1 MDASINLDEPM
12 DIDTSQMLQQTPLNN
27 RVLIHNYNNN
37 NDENNETSNIKS
49 NTKPPISGAK
59 LIKSIRPTGS
69 SSNGVS
75 KISFSNDDNIDFD
88 PFKPK
93 PKISTD
99 LTNSPPP
106 PPATTNNEIKDEW
119 ESHKKNSRIK
129 QQDTSPP
136 VKQISSIVSSNNDL
150 SSGSSSSVSG
160 SPPLSDNQANLVLS
174 ATSTSSFS
182 SSSNTNSA
190 SSINNINFQT
200 PKSQTYSNNIDILKT
215 PTNHEQEQED
225 EEVEK
230 FNNLKNKFV
239 EKRIDTTA
247 TTEIDNLID
256 FKLNDFNDEDDV
268 NNIDNNK
275 INETNDYKTE
285 ATLNAVESV
294 VFDSIFSNDNGIYTY
309 FCLFFLL
316 YFSNDRKKKKETNKQ
331 KFLFFFFCSYFDE
344 RIQKKIN

>member
-27 RVLIHNYNNN
+27 RVLVHNYNNNNN
-37 NDENNETSNIKS
+37 NDENNETSNIRS

-69 SSNGVS
+69 SSSSNGVS
-75 KISFSNDDNIDFD
+75 KISFSNDVDDIDFD

-106 PPATTNNEIKDEW
+106 SATTTTTNNEIKDEW
-119 ESHKKNSRIK
+119 ESHKKNSRTK
-129 QQDTSPP
+129 QQQQQQDTSPP

-215 PTNHEQEQED
+215 PTNHEQED

-268 NNIDNNK
+268 NNTDNNK

-294 VFDSIFSNDNGIYTY
+294 VFDSIFSNDNGIYI
-309 FCLFFLL
+309 FLFVCLFV
-316 YFSNDRKKKKETNKQ
+316 
-331 KFLFFFFCSYFDE
+331 FFVF
-344 RIQKKIN
+344 

>member
-27 RVLIHNYNNN
+27 RVLVHNYNNNNN
-37 NDENNETSNIKS
+37 NDENNETSNIRS

-69 SSNGVS
+69 SSSSNGVS
-75 KISFSNDDNIDFD
+75 KISFSNDVDDIDFD

-106 PPATTNNEIKDEW
+106 SATTTTTNNEIKDEW
-119 ESHKKNSRIK
+119 ESHKKNSRTK
-129 QQDTSPP
+129 QQQQQQDTSPP

-215 PTNHEQEQED
+215 PTNHEQED

-268 NNIDNNK
+268 NNTDNNK

-294 VFDSIFSNDNGIYTY
+294 VFDSIFSNDNGIYI
-309 FCLFFLL
+309 FLFVCLFVFFVIFL
-316 YFSNDRKKKKETNKQ
+316 K
-331 KFLFFFFCSYFDE
+331 
-344 RIQKKIN
+344 